1 MKKIFTIL
9 LALPL
14 LCTSIPLQ
22 TFAADKDTSGRSIED
37 EIIYSVFVDR
47 FNNGRQA
54 PSDQVDV
61 DDPYTYNGGDIQGIT
76 DRLDQIKEAG
86 FTAVAVSPI
95 MENAEKGFHGYW
107 TEDFYEVEEEF
118 GDMEDVR
125 ELVKTAHDKDMQII
139 LEMNLN
145 YVAKTSP
152 LTEDADKQDWWKENE
167 TEPIPAT
174 EWMKEVLV
182 LDQSNEEVEDYL
194 LDVAAYWQEES
205 GADGFTLHAADKSN
219 PAFLEKAAKQLKQKD
234 PHFYLLATTLQ
245 GEHDIDAL
253 LDIEELDAVA
263 NPAMYEKMNEILSE
277 PDQSIADI
285 YKTWEANNHDNS
297 LMYLDNI
304 NTPRFSNNFAE
315 KGRVAETAW
324 NIALGQLYF
333 SPGVPIV
340 YQGSEVPM
348 YGPGYPE
355 NQYIVDFSSADPD
368 LEKVFDKMAKVRD
381 QFLALRYGDFEMI
394 DADKGFAFFKRE
406 YDDEIVYV
414 GINNDSESRVV
425 EMDSLGDEWELKG
438 LLHDDIIRQGDDGK
452 YHIGLE
458 RETAEVFVIRSNKG
472 LNWGFIG
479 FVGGVM
485 LVFVGGV
492 IFLSRKQKK
501 RERHNQKS

>member
-1 MKKIFTIL
+1 MKKILMIL
-9 LALPL
+9 IVLPL
-14 LCTSIPLQ
+14 LCTSIPAGIS
-22 TFAADKDTSGRSIED
+22 AAEKDISGRMIED

-54 PSDQVDV
+54 PSNQVDV
-61 DDPYTYNGGDIQGIT
+61 EDPYTYNGGDIQGIT

-86 FTAVAVSPI
+86 FTAIAVSPI
-95 MENAEKGFHGYW
+95 MENADKGFHGYW
-107 TEDFYEVEEEF
+107 VEDFYEVEEEF
-118 GDMEDVR
+118 GDMEDVQT
-125 ELVKTAHDKDMQII
+125 LVKEAQDKDMQII

-145 YVAKTSP
+145 YVAKSSP
-152 LTEDADKQDWWKENE
+152 LTKDTDKQDWWKENE

-174 EWMKEVLV
+174 EWLEDVLV
-182 LDQSNEEVEDYL
+182 LDQSNEEVQDYL
-194 LDVAAYWQEES
+194 LDVASYWQEES
-205 GADGFTLHAADKSN
+205 GADGFVLHAADKSD
-219 PAFLEKAAKQLKQKD
+219 PEFIEKVAKQLKQKS

-245 GEHDIDAL
+245 GEHDMDAL

-263 NPAMYEKMNEILSE
+263 NPAMYEVMNEILIE
-277 PDQSIADI
+277 PDQPISKI
-285 YKTWEANNHDNS
+285 YETWETNGNDKS

-315 KGRVAETAW
+315 KGRTAETAW

-355 NQYIVDFSSADPD
+355 NQYIVDFSSADPE
-368 LEKVFDKMAKVRD
+368 LEKVFTKMSNVRD

-394 DADKGFAFFKRE
+394 DSDEGFAFFKRE
-406 YDDEIVYV
+406 YEGEIVFV

-425 EMDSLGDEWELKG
+425 EMEGLGEDWELKG
-438 LLHDDIIRQGDDGK
+438 LLHDDIIRQEDDGK
-452 YHIGLE
+452 YYIGLE
-458 RETAEVFVIRSNKG
+458 REKSEVFVIRANKG

-492 IFLSRKQKK
+492 VFLRMKQKK
-501 RERHNQKS
+501 RERNELKS